1 MKPDASPSSPR
12 PVPAQPRRADT
23 PQPDTVSRVMHL
35 LLFIGTVMIF
45 VVWLMEMQLGVI
57 TPWDIWMEPLLACV
71 VGGTALVM
79 VRRPDLDAP
88 LRPVP
93 VTAFNLYLVAA
104 LHLTLLKSPGPEQWY
119 QTLTTLYWVPLAY
132 GCAFVFLDLRMALV
146 VCSITATAIFVPMTV
161 WWQQGELPAWTWES
175 GPLLVVIALSHAMY
189 VLLLWAVV
197 KLRDSH
203 ADARASEER
212 MRTLAATDVLTGLP
226 NRRAMLDTLQQSLDS
241 SRRADLPLA
250 IALVDVDH
258 FKDVNDRHGHASG
271 DAVLIELGGRMR
283 AQLRGS
289 DTLARW
295 GGEEF
300 LICAPGTPKDA
311 AREIAE
317 RVRGAV
323 ATSPM
328 PHGRPLTVSLGV
340 AVCQPGDDVDSL
352 LLRAD
357 RALYRAKSE
366 GRDRVVVADA
376 DDDDDGGDD
385 DGDRDATDTRTAP
398 LFT

>member
-1 MKPDASPSSPR
+1 MKRPAPPTSPSPER
-12 PVPAQPRRADT
+12 HRARRDGAGV
-23 PQPDTVSRVMHL
+23 PDTVSRVMHL
-35 LLFIGTVMIF
+35 LLFIGAALIVL
-45 VVWLMEMQLGVI
+45 VWLMEMHTGVI
-57 TPWDIWMEPLLACV
+57 TSWDIWMEPLLAVV

-79 VRRPDLDAP
+79 VRSPELDAR

-93 VTAFNLYLVAA
+93 VTAFNLYLIAA

-119 QTLTTLYWVPLAY
+119 QTITTLYWVPLAY
-132 GCAFVFLDLRMALV
+132 GCAFVFLNLRMALV
-146 VCSITATAIFVPMTV
+146 VCSITASAIFVPMLL
-161 WWQQGELPAWTWES
+161 WWSQDQLPTWTWEA
-175 GPLLVVIALSHAMY
+175 GPLLVVIALSHGMY

-203 ADARASEER
+203 ADARDSAER

-226 NRRAMLDTLQQSLDS
+226 NRRAMLDTLVQGLDS

-258 FKDVNDRHGHASG
+258 FKDVNDQHGHAVG
-271 DAVLIELGGRMR
+271 DVVLIRLGELMR
-283 AQLRGS
+283 TQLRGT

-300 LICAPGTPKDA
+300 LICAPGTPPAA
-311 AREIAE
+311 AREVAE
-317 RVRGAV
+317 RVRAAV
-323 ATSPM
+323 ADSPM
-328 PHGRPLTVSLGV
+328 PHGRPLSVSLGV
-340 AVCQPGDDVDSL
+340 AVCRPDDDVDSL

-366 GRDRVVVADA
+366 GRDRVVVADDPA
-376 DDDDDGGDD
+376 EQ
-385 DGDRDATDTRTAP
+385 TQTAP

>member
-1 MKPDASPSSPR
+1 MKRPAPPTSPSPER
-12 PVPAQPRRADT
+12 HRARRDGAGV
-23 PQPDTVSRVMHL
+23 PDTVSRVMHL
-35 LLFIGTVMIF
+35 LLFIGTALIVL
-45 VVWLMEMQLGVI
+45 VWLMEMHTGVI
-57 TPWDIWMEPLLACV
+57 TSWDIWMEPLLAVV

-79 VRRPDLDAP
+79 VRRPELDAR

-93 VTAFNLYLVAA
+93 VTAFNLYLIAA

-119 QTLTTLYWVPLAY
+119 QTITTLYWVPLAY
-132 GCAFVFLDLRMALV
+132 GCAFVFLNLRMALV
-146 VCSITATAIFVPMTV
+146 VCSITASAIFVPMLL
-161 WWQQGELPAWTWES
+161 WWSQDQLPTWTWEA
-175 GPLLVVIALSHAMY
+175 GPLLVVIALSHGMY

-203 ADARASEER
+203 ADARDSAER

-226 NRRAMLDTLQQSLDS
+226 NRRAMLDTLVQGLDS

-258 FKDVNDRHGHASG
+258 FKDVNDQHGHAVG
-271 DAVLIELGGRMR
+271 DAVLIRLGELMR
-283 AQLRGS
+283 TQLRGT

-300 LICAPGTPKDA
+300 LICAPGTPPAA
-311 AREIAE
+311 AREVAE
-317 RVRGAV
+317 RVRAAV
-323 ATSPM
+323 ADSPM
-328 PHGRPLTVSLGV
+328 PHGRPLSVSLGV
-340 AVCQPGDDVDSL
+340 AVCRPDDDVDSL

-366 GRDRVVVADA
+366 GRDRVVVADDPA
-376 DDDDDGGDD
+376 EQ
-385 DGDRDATDTRTAP
+385 TQTAP

>member
-1 MKPDASPSSPR
+1 MNRPAPPSPPSSER
-12 PVPAQPRRADT
+12 HRARHDGAGV
-23 PQPDTVSRVMHL
+23 PDTVSRVMHL
-35 LLFIGTVMIF
+35 LLFVGAALIVL
-45 VVWLMEMQLGVI
+45 VWLMEMHTGVI
-57 TPWDIWMEPLLACV
+57 TSWDIWMEPLLAVV

-79 VRRPDLDAP
+79 VRRPELDAR

-93 VTAFNLYLVAA
+93 VTAFNLYLIAA

-119 QTLTTLYWVPLAY
+119 QTITTLYWVPLAY
-132 GCAFVFLDLRMALV
+132 GCAFVFLNLRMALV
-146 VCSITATAIFVPMTV
+146 VCSVTASAIFVPMLL
-161 WWQQGELPAWTWES
+161 WWSQDQLPSWTLDS
-175 GPLLVVIALSHAMY
+175 GPLLVVIALSHGMY

-203 ADARASEER
+203 ADARDSAER

-226 NRRAMLDTLQQSLDS
+226 NRRAMLDTLVQGLDS

-258 FKDVNDRHGHASG
+258 FKDVNDQHGHAVG
-271 DAVLIELGGRMR
+271 DAVLIHLGELMR
-283 AQLRGS
+283 SQLRGS

-300 LICAPGTPKDA
+300 LICAPGTPPAA
-311 AREIAE
+311 AREVAE
-317 RVRGAV
+317 RVRAAV
-323 ATSPM
+323 AGSPM
-328 PHGRPLTVSLGV
+328 PHGRPLSVSLGV
-340 AVCQPGDDVDSL
+340 AVCRPDDDVDSL

-366 GRDRVVVADA
+366 GRDRVVVADEPA
-376 DDDDDGGDD
+376 
-385 DGDRDATDTRTAP
+385 ADTRTAP

>member
-1 MKPDASPSSPR
+1 MKRPAPPTSPSPER
-12 PVPAQPRRADT
+12 HRARRDGAGV
-23 PQPDTVSRVMHL
+23 PDTVSRVMHL
-35 LLFIGTVMIF
+35 LLFIGTALIVL
-45 VVWLMEMQLGVI
+45 VWLMEMHTGVI
-57 TPWDIWMEPLLACV
+57 TSWDIWMEPLLAVV

-79 VRRPDLDAP
+79 VRRPELDAR

-93 VTAFNLYLVAA
+93 VTAFNLYLIAA

-119 QTLTTLYWVPLAY
+119 QTITTLYWVPLAY
-132 GCAFVFLDLRMALV
+132 GCAFVFLNLRMALV
-146 VCSITATAIFVPMTV
+146 VCSITASAIFVPMLL
-161 WWQQGELPAWTWES
+161 WWSQDQLPTWTWEA
-175 GPLLVVIALSHAMY
+175 GPLLVVIALSHGMY

-203 ADARASEER
+203 ADARDSAER

-226 NRRAMLDTLQQSLDS
+226 NRRAMLDTLVQGLDS

-258 FKDVNDRHGHASG
+258 FKDVNDQHGHAVG
-271 DAVLIELGGRMR
+271 DAVLIRLGELMR
-283 AQLRGS
+283 TQLRGT

-300 LICAPGTPKDA
+300 LICAPGTPPAA
-311 AREIAE
+311 AREVAE
-317 RVRGAV
+317 RVRAAV
-323 ATSPM
+323 ADSSM
-328 PHGRPLTVSLGV
+328 PHGRPLSVSLGV
-340 AVCQPGDDVDSL
+340 AVCRPDDDVDSL

-366 GRDRVVVADA
+366 GRDRVVVADDPA
-376 DDDDDGGDD
+376 EQ
-385 DGDRDATDTRTAP
+385 TQTAP